1 MIVGNDAPIW
11 LRFRLNFRSDFLSKI
26 IMRCRIITAR
36 IKNAIFQ

>member
-11 LRFRLNFRSDFLSKI
+11 LRFRSYFLSKI
-26 IMRCRIITAR
+26 IMKCRIITAR